1 MKKLVLSL
9 VALVAITLGLT
20 GFLPGLPSQFG
31 VQTTVQAKDDTTIK
45 LDVAIDC
52 RTWRNNLGIS
62 FDDMAPGDSFIA
74 NGKIF
79 PARTLLAGDATND
92 PNARG
97 SIGGW
102 IQRGTMAAT
111 LAEILAG
118 KRPAFFATWFHLLDD
133 GRGFVA
139 DGPHPDSG
147 PMAVVGGTGGLSGA
161 RGEISEVTIIGTNIT
176 GCPNMRIIVNL
187 KKDAPK

>member
-1 MKKLVLSL
+1 MKRIVLLL
-9 VALVAITLGLT
+9 VALVAVTVGLT
-20 GFLPGLPSQFG
+20 GLLPGLPPQFG
-31 VQTTVQAKDDTTIK
+31 VQPTVQAKDDETIA

-62 FDDMAPGDSFIA
+62 FDDMARGDSFIA

-79 PARTLLAGDATND
+79 PAGTLPSGNATND

-97 SIGGW
+97 SIGRW

-111 LAEILAG
+111 VAEISAG
-118 KRPAFFATWFHLLDD
+118 KRPAFFATWFHMLDD

-147 PMAVVGGTGGLSGA
+147 PMAIVGGTGRLSGA
-161 RGEISEVTIIGTNIT
+161 SGEISEVTIIGTNIT
-176 GCPNMRIIVNL
+176 GCPNIRLIVNL
-187 KKDAPK
+187 KKQAPK